1 MLARLREDVAAV
13 LERDPA
19 AKSSV
24 EVLTCY
30 AGLHAVWAHVGI
42 HRLWEGGFHLTARL
56 LSQFVRF
63 MTGVE
68 IHPGAELGRRVVI
81 DHGMGV
87 VIGETAE
94 VGDDVHMYHGVTLG
108 GNSPEPTKRHPT
120 LGDGVVVG
128 ANATLIG
135 DIEVRDE
142 ARVGAGSVLTKDVA
156 TGETW
161 AGVPAVRV
169 AGGEPED
176 SGKTGDD
183 EADDADTGDVET
195 VDDDSPAES
204 IPGDETEVEADD

>member
-1 MLARLREDVAAV
+1 MFARLREDVEAV

-19 AKSSV
+19 AKSKL

-30 AGLHAVWAHVGI
+30 AGLHAVWGHVAI

-108 GNSPEPTKRHPT
+108 GNSPKPEKRHPT
-120 LGDGVVVG
+120 LGDEVVVG
-128 ANATLIG
+128 ANATLLG
-135 DIEVRDE
+135 DIQVGDG
-142 ARVGAGSVLTKDVA
+142 ARVGAGSVLTKNVPA
-156 TGETW
+156 GETW
-161 AGVPAVRV
+161 AGVPAVHV
-169 AGGEPED
+169 AGSERADSGEP
-176 SGKTGDD
+176 
-183 EADDADTGDVET
+183 ADTEPADVEA
-195 VDDDSPAES
+195 VDDGSPAES
-204 IPGDETEVEADD
+204 IPGDGAEADD

>member
-30 AGLHAVWAHVGI
+30 AGLHAVWAHVAI

-108 GNSPEPTKRHPT
+108 GNSPDPEKRHPT

-128 ANATLIG
+128 ANATLLG
-135 DIEVRDE
+135 DIRVGDD
-142 ARVGAGSVLTKDVA
+142 ARVGAGSVLTKDVPA
-156 TGETW
+156 GETW
-161 AGVPAVRV
+161 AGVPAVHV
-169 AGGEPED
+169 AGGESED
-176 SGKTGDD
+176 VSDDGAEDAETG
-183 EADDADTGDVET
+183 EVGT
-195 VDDDSPAES
+195 VDDDSPAEPS
-204 IPGDETEVEADD
+204 PADGTEVEADD